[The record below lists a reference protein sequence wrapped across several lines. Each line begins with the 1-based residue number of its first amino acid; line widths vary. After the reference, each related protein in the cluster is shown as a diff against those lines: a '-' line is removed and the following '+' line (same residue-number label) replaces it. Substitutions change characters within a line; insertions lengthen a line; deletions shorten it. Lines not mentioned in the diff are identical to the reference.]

1 VDDAHAPRGDG
12 GRVRAVVVLTAA
24 GSGARLGHAVPK
36 ALVSVGGVPLVVH
49 ALRRLWA
56 SGVVRDVVVTVP
68 AEHRPAFEAA
78 VEAAVADAARSGT
91 PVSARCVTGGPTRQA
106 SVAAGVQ
113 ALIGVLPEEAPDDDA
128 AARTVVL
135 VHDAA
140 RALTPPE
147 VVRRVADAVAA
158 GADVVVPVVPVT
170 DSVLDVLDGV
180 RPVDRTRLRVAQT
193 PQGFELGLLRRAH
206 AAAAGRA
213 QDEAT
218 AATDDAQLCVA
229 QGAEVTL
236 VEGHPDALKVTT
248 PRDLAVAVALVSG
261 PAAAPTA
268 GAGQEPA

>member
-1 VDDAHAPRGDG
+1 MDDAHAPRGDG

-36 ALVSVGGVPLVVH
+36 ALVGVGGVPLVVH
-49 ALRRLWA
+49 ALRRLWD
-56 SGVVRDVVVTVP
+56 SGVVREVVVTVP
-68 AEHRPAFEAA
+68 AEHRAAFESA
-78 VEAAVADAARSGT
+78 VEGAVADALRSGT
-91 PVSARCVTGGPTRQA
+91 PASARCVVGGPTRQA
-106 SVAAGVQ
+106 SVAAGVR
-113 ALIGVLPEEAPDDDA
+113 ALAGEVPDA
-128 AARTVVL
+128 AGGPRTVVL

-147 VVRRVADAVAA
+147 VVRRVAEAVAG

-170 DSVLDVLDGV
+170 DSVLEVADGV

-193 PQGFELGLLRRAH
+193 PQGFELGVLRRAH

-229 QGAEVTL
+229 EGAEVTL
-236 VEGHPDALKVTT
+236 VDGHPDALKVTT
-248 PRDLAVAVALVSG
+248 PRDLAVAVAVVAGSTAVPSG
-261 PAAAPTA
+261 GPEEVPA
-268 GAGQEPA
+268 